1 MGISWGFKIGIGQA
15 PPPAP
20 WHPGL
25 ALHQN
30 EYS

>member
-15 PPPAP
+15 PPPA